1 MVIVQEAAKWIMS
14 QVQRGNGTAIKG
26 GDGWWTHTI
35 ETEVLERWAAEMVF
49 AGQYERKQAA

>member
-1 MVIVQEAAKWIMS
+1 MGLQSKAE
-14 QVQRGNGTAIKG
+14 
-26 GDGWWTHTI
+26 DGWWTHTM